1 MSNVNDDIVGMDYL
15 QSVPRR
21 WVTMYIPIGIF
32 VFVLLFPFYWMVV
45 TSLKPDSELLSRDG
59 NPFWIIQPTLAH
71 FEKLLLRTEYPAFS
85 VNLGSRSNLATS
97 SWAAVAA
104 SSICLCR

>member
-21 WVTMYIPIGIF
+21 WVTMYIPIGVF

-45 TSLKPDSELLSRDG
+45 TSLKPDKELLSRDG
-59 NPFWIIQPTLAH
+59 NPFWLVAPTLAH
-71 FEKLLLRTEYPAFS
+71 FEKLLFRTEYPAWLWNK
-85 VNLGSRSNLATS
+85 V
-97 SWAAVAA
+97 VV
-104 SSICLCR
+104 